1 MLNTM
6 NPADQQAGQQG
17 GNVGT
22 GMCQTGQTGSGGDM
36 LDKGV
41 NFAEQKSGHEES
53 PANTEKVRSVWKVV

>member
-1 MLNTM
+1 M
-6 NPADQQAGQQG
+6 
-17 GNVGT
+17 GT